1 MNRALFA
8 AASGMAA
15 QQTNLDVIANNL
27 ANADVAGFK
36 GATASFGEIAVPG
49 RLGLGTASLGTQT
62 VFEQGKLMKSGG
74 PFDVAIDG
82 SGFFTVTDA
91 HGRRAF
97 TRDGEFSRA
106 PDGTL
111 RNAKGWKLEGVRIPE
126 EASSVNVDEGGN
138 VAAQTA
144 RGKKYCGRIGL
155 ANFPAPEHLES
166 LGGSLFSQTREAGK
180 VQRLRAGAND
190 MPKIRFGMLEQSNV
204 SIVQAMMQILEAQ
217 RAYEAN
223 AKGVQASDEMMRIA
237 NNLNRG

>member
-36 GATASFGEIAVPG
+36 GATASFGEIAAPG
-49 RLGLGTASLGTQT
+49 RLGLGTAALGTHT

-74 PFDVAIDG
+74 PFDIAIDG
-82 SGFFTVTDA
+82 SGFFAVVDA
-91 HGRRAF
+91 RGHRAF

-106 PDGTL
+106 PDGTV
-111 RNAKGWKLEGVRIPE
+111 RNAKGWKLEGVRIPA
-126 EASSVNVDEGGN
+126 EATSVEVDEAGS
-138 VAAQTA
+138 VTAQTP
-144 RGKKYCGRIGL
+144 RGKRNCGRIDL
-155 ANFPAPEHLES
+155 VTFPAPERLES
-166 LGGSLFSQTREAGK
+166 LGGTVFAPAHDAGK
-180 VQRLRAGAND
+180 PHRVRAGEND

-204 SIVQAMMQILEAQ
+204 SIVAAMMQILEAQ